1 MYENISS
8 LMGED
13 RSNFINVIKAALVVS
28 LSNLGDS
35 LLYVA
40 LPLIH
45 SSFGISLVQ
54 VGILLSANRLVRFV
68 SNTFAGYIYG
78 RKPLKWILVSSIIAA
93 FFINL
98 SYGYIGGFL
107 PFLLMRLLWG
117 ITWSFLRL
125 GGYLSVVSF
134 SNELN
139 RGKYMGVYQS
149 ISGVG
154 FLSGGLLGGILL
166 DSWGFT
172 SANLLLCIGT
182 FLVIP
187 VAFSLTDKRTEL
199 DQPKEEHKF
208 NIRTLI
214 GNSELF
220 RLGVGVMLTR
230 LFLGSLISSTLS
242 LYLIEVLGAEGVTFL
257 RWDIGIASLT
267 GFLLSFR
274 IFTKFLLGPVIGIL
288 SDKFGGQ
295 RTMVILFFTGAS
307 SLMLLALSQSL
318 VLIAIAVT
326 ISFLSD
332 AGLGV
337 VVASQVSDMVSSGES
352 NNQYT
357 LSAFT
362 NWIDIGSALGP
373 LVIFSLISKVSFNSI
388 FVSASIVLMAYSLII
403 RRRRD

>member
-1 MYENISS
+1 MDNDQNSLLNIV
-8 LMGED
+8 
-13 RSNFINVIKAALVVS
+13 RAAMVVS
-28 LSNLGDS
+28 ASNLGDS

-40 LPLIH
+40 LPLIY
-45 SSFGISLVQ
+45 SSFGLNLVQ
-54 VGILLSANRLVRFV
+54 VGILLSANRLVRFI

-78 RKPLKWILVSSIIAA
+78 RKPLKWVLIASIIAA

-107 PFLLMRLLWG
+107 PFLAMRLCWG

-134 SNELN
+134 SDEQN

-149 ISGVG
+149 ISGIG

-166 DSWGFT
+166 DSWGYT
-172 SANLLLCIGT
+172 SANLLLAFGT

-187 VAFSLTDKRTEL
+187 IAFSLTDKRMDS
-199 DQPKEEHKF
+199 DQPEQEHKF
-208 NIRTLI
+208 DIKTLI
-214 GNSELF
+214 GNSDLL

-242 LYLIEVLGAEGVTFL
+242 LYLIEILGSEGVTIL
-257 RWDIGIASLT
+257 GLDIGIASLT

-274 IFTKFLLGPVIGIL
+274 IFTKFLLGPVIGVL

-295 RTMVILFFTGAS
+295 RTMVILFFSGAI
-307 SLMLLALSQSL
+307 SLMILALSQSL
-318 VLIAIAVT
+318 GLITVAVT
-326 ISFLSD
+326 LSFLSD

-337 VVASQVSDMVSSGES
+337 VVASQVSDMVSTGEANS
-352 NNQYT
+352 QYT

-388 FVSASIVLMAYSLII
+388 FVFASLVLMAYSLII
-403 RRRRD
+403 RRQ

>member
-1 MYENISS
+1 MEADQNS
-8 LMGED
+8 LL
-13 RSNFINVIKAALVVS
+13 NVVRAAMVVS
-28 LSNLGDS
+28 ASNLGDS

-40 LPLIH
+40 LPLVYT
-45 SSFGISLVQ
+45 SFGLSLVH
-54 VGILLSANRLVRFV
+54 VGILLSANRLIRFI

-78 RKPLKWILVSSIIAA
+78 RKPLKWILFASIIAA

-107 PFLLMRLLWG
+107 PFLLMRLCWG

-149 ISGVG
+149 ISSIG
-154 FLSGGLLGGILL
+154 FLSGGLIGGVLL
-166 DSWGFT
+166 DTWGYA
-172 SANLLLCIGT
+172 SANLLLAFGT

-187 VAFSLTDKRTEL
+187 IAFSLTDKRL
-199 DQPKEEHKF
+199 DSNQPEQEHRF
-208 NIRTLI
+208 DLRTLI
-214 GNSELF
+214 GNSDLF
-220 RLGVGVMLTR
+220 RLGVGVMFTR

-242 LYLIEVLGAEGVTFL
+242 LYLIEVLGAEGATIL
-257 RWDIGIASLT
+257 GWDIGIASLT

-274 IFTKFLLGPVIGIL
+274 IFTKFLLGPVVGML

-295 RTMVILFFTGAS
+295 RTMVILFFSGAA
-307 SLMLLALSQSL
+307 SLMVLAFSKSL
-318 VLIAIAVT
+318 GLITLAV
-326 ISFLSD
+326 ILSFLSD

-337 VVASQVSDMVSSGES
+337 VVASQVSDMVNTDNANS
-352 NNQYT
+352 QYT

-373 LVIFSLISKVSFNSI
+373 LVIYSLISKVSFNSI
-388 FVSASIVLMAYSLII
+388 FVCASLVLLAYSLII
-403 RRRRD
+403 RRR

>member
-1 MYENISS
+1 MRD
-8 LMGED
+8 D
-13 RSNFINVIKAALVVS
+13 RSNFLNVIRAAFVVS

-45 SSFGISLVQ
+45 SSFGVTLVQ

-68 SNTFAGYIYG
+68 SNTIAGYIYG
-78 RKPLKWILVSSIIAA
+78 RKPLKWILVASIIAA
-93 FFINL
+93 LFINL
-98 SYGYIGGFL
+98 SYGYIEGFF

-125 GGYLSVVSF
+125 GGYLTVVSF
-134 SNELN
+134 SSEQN
-139 RGKYMGVYQS
+139 RGKYMGVYS
-149 ISGVG
+149 AISSVG

-172 SANLLLCIGT
+172 SANLLLAFGT

-187 VAFSLTDKRTEL
+187 VAFSMTDKRTDLGRQE
-199 DQPKEEHKF
+199 EEHKF

-220 RLGVGVMLTR
+220 RLGIGVMLTR
-230 LFLGSLISSTLS
+230 LFLGSLISSTLP
-242 LYLIEVLGAEGVTFL
+242 LYLLEVLGAEGVTL
-257 RWDIGIASLT
+257 LGWEIGIASLT

-274 IFTKFLLGPVIGIL
+274 IFTKFLLGPLIGVL

-295 RTMVILFFTGAS
+295 RTMVILFFIGAS
-307 SLMLLALSQSL
+307 SLMLLSVGKSL
-318 VLIAIAVT
+318 LLITLAV
-326 ISFLSD
+326 ILSFLSD

-337 VVASQVSDMVSSGES
+337 VVASQVSEMVSSGEANS
-352 NNQYT
+352 QYT

-373 LVIFSLISKVSFNSI
+373 LVIFSLISKVAFNSI
-388 FVSASIVLMAYSLII
+388 FIFASLVLMVYSMII
-403 RRRRD
+403 RRH